1 MYCLIPGGQSDQGY
15 DSLSKEE
22 VRLGGG
28 EEQNS
33 SPDMKEKKDRNSFPR
48 EWHRMLLSPN
58 INRVHY
64 GILLYYSFYRIWVK
78 SKIISWFPQNY

>member
-33 SPDMKEKKDRNSFPR
+33 SPDMKEKKDRNSCPC
-48 EWHRMLLSPN
+48 E
-58 INRVHY
+58 
-64 GILLYYSFYRIWVK
+64 
-78 SKIISWFPQNY
+78 

>member
-1 MYCLIPGGQSDQGY
+1 LIPGGQSDQGY

-33 SPDMKEKKDRNSFPR
+33 SPDMKEKKDRNSCSS
-48 EWHRMLLSPN
+48 E
-58 INRVHY
+58 
-64 GILLYYSFYRIWVK
+64 
-78 SKIISWFPQNY
+78 